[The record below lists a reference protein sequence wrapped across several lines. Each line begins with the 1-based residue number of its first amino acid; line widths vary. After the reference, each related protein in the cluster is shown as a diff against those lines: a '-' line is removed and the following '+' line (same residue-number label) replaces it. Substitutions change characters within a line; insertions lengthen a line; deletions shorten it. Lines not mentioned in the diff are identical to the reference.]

1 METVE
6 QKDKE
11 ILANIARENGWIP
24 NPLKLM
30 ENRPGTVQTFMEHK
44 ARIFNGGPLNKKEQ
58 VLISLAVAA
67 AIRSEH
73 CMNVNAEEAKK
84 EGINKDEIV
93 QALLITSLMVG
104 NSLLHIAYKAMNKS
118 VHNE

>member
-44 ARIFNGGPLNKKEQ
+44 ARIFNKKEQ